1 MKAQMVFC
9 KKIRS
14 EECGVCGNGNKI
26 SSETENIKNLI
37 EQREKVN
44 KRIFKQYRELVNYY
58 RRQYTNE

>member
-1 MKAQMVFC
+1 MKAQMVFYE
-9 KKIRS
+9 KIRS
-14 EECGVCGNGNKI
+14 EECGACGNGNKI
-26 SSETENIKNLI
+26 SSETENIENLI